1 MFNNTND
8 FRNNLKTNDFSK
20 EIWRP
25 YNFKEISEIFL
36 K

>member
-1 MFNNTND
+1 MKKEIMFNN
-8 FRNNLKTNDFSK
+8 TNDFSK
-20 EIWRP
+20 EIWRL